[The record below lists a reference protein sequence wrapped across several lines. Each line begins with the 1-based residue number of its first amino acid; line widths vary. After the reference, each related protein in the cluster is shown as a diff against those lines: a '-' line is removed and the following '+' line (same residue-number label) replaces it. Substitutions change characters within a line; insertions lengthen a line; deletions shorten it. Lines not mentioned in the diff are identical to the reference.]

1 MAIHFESAANGA
13 QQANTAAREGMD
25 MMTQT
30 VDGMGRIRN
39 AVEIASNRIT
49 ELGTQSA
56 EVGRIVGLIDDIAAQ
71 TNLLSLNAAI
81 EAARA
86 GEQGKGFAVVAD
98 EVKRLADR
106 VAVATREV
114 TDLIGNIRTGVNE
127 SIMATEEGTKE
138 VGEGVRLAEEAGKA
152 LSNIQ
157 SSVQAV
163 ASKIEEISETAGLVS
178 VSSSEMVKTIEGV
191 SQVAEQ
197 TSVTAQQMATNSSEV
212 TDAIDGIAAITQ
224 QNSVAI
230 QQVAASTEQMSSEVQ
245 QVINWSG
252 ALAQMADQLQRAV
265 SKLSLGADQSG
276 TAPEAA
282 D

>member
-1 MAIHFESAANGA
+1 
-13 QQANTAAREGMD
+13 